1 MDTSPPVLFQLGPG
15 DPLPYTQ
22 VQIRL
27 ALESETI
34 ESGTCAEG
42 QLFIANGSDQAVEI
56 HSGQPLTA
64 VIVLPGTDSVVGA
77 FTGAIAGVGREF
89 TLNPGD
95 EGHLPVIVPA
105 TGVQSSL
112 LQPGLYAARAILQ
125 LFGDVGRLQILTPE
139 TPVTVVSATD

>member
-1 MDTSPPVLFQLGPG
+1 M
-15 DPLPYTQ
+15 PYPQ

-34 ESGTCAEG
+34 ESGTRAEG
-42 QLFIANGSDQAVEI
+42 QLVITNGSDQAVDI
-56 HSGQPLTA
+56 HSGLPLTA

-77 FTGAIAGVGREF
+77 FTGSIAGVGREF
-89 TLNPGD
+89 MLNPGD

-105 TGVQSSL
+105 TGDQGSL

-125 LFGDVGRLQILTPE
+125 LFGDVGRLRILTPE
-139 TPVTVVSATD
+139 TPVTVVGGTD

>member
-15 DPLPYTQ
+15 DPLPYSQ

-34 ESGTCAEG
+34 ESGTHAEG
-42 QLFIANGSDQAVEI
+42 QLVITNGSDQAVEI

-95 EGHLPVIVPA
+95 EDHLPVIVPA
-105 TGVQSSL
+105 TGGQGSL
-112 LQPGLYAARAILQ
+112 LQPGPYAARAILQ
-125 LFGDVGRLQILTPE
+125 LFGDVGRLRILTPE
-139 TPVTVVSATD
+139 TPVTVVGGTD